1 MAYKI
6 ANRPW
11 RREVKRAFYISMI
24 FELVGLVPMLVLFGI
39 SQPDLYRT
47 KMWQVGFDN
56 GFNSNPN
63 MILYAY
69 ANHRALPTV
78 PFVWSQS

>member
-1 MAYKI
+1 M
-6 ANRPW
+6 
-11 RREVKRAFYISMI
+11 
-24 FELVGLVPMLVLFGI
+24 PMLVLFGI

-69 ANHRALPTV
+69 ANHGLYRPSRLSGRSRKLSSSRTH
-78 PFVWSQS
+78 